1 MLLEG
6 KERRKKTRITRRKAN
21 RREKI
26 ARKEKL
32 LAFLKKIFRALLLI
46 LFGCAI
52 CTVFWIVLSKSKDSS
67 EQEPKEAFV
76 EETEIATEEEETETE
91 PERKFKQIK
100 LLLEEHTISNPSSG
114 ENRNINMAIA
124 ASLIN
129 RTILQP
135 EEKLLW
141 SEKVGPTTKEKGY
154 KEAGVIKN
162 RKSATDLGG
171 GVCQV
176 SSTLYSAV
184 YDAGIIQEGKFF
196 AEAHTLS
203 SPYID
208 PKVDHEATVAV
219 DHEPITDFWFE
230 NTLECPIEIEAWT
243 EGGSVT
249 VRIYAIV
256 YVEEMIQN

>member
-32 LAFLKKIFRALLLI
+32 LVLLKKIFCKLLLI
-46 LFGCAI
+46 LLGGAI
-52 CTVFWIVLSKSKDSS
+52 CTVFWIVLSKSKNSS
-67 EQEPKEAFV
+67 EQEPKEVFV
-76 EETEIATEEEETETE
+76 EETEIATEEETETE

-162 RKSATDLGG
+162 RESATDLGG

-196 AEAHTLS
+196 AEDHTLPS
-203 SPYID
+203 TYID

-230 NTLECPIEIEAWT
+230 NTLECPIEMEAWT